1 MKDCKLHAV
10 FQISVNQHIAKGSAF
25 FNASEIP
32 ENCTVICRH
41 LIIKNM
47 QNAMHFPLGHLCEER
62 DARPSSSRK
71 DQALPPHPG
80 GPLPLEPRAAS
91 LFSLLDG
98 TAMCSTSAIEQVPT
112 KAAFCRHLL
121 GCGHLPEYEGPNFS
135 APTLSC
141 VPSSRFAGLP
151 QKPDGQTP
159 IRISSAPGSS

>member
-1 MKDCKLHAV
+1 MKACKLHAI
-10 FQISVNQHIAKGSAF
+10 FQISVNQHIAKGPAF
-25 FNASEIP
+25 LIASEVP
-32 ENCTVICRH
+32 ENCTALCTSF
-41 LIIKNM
+41 IIKHL
-47 QNAMHFPLGHLCEER
+47 QNTLHFSPGHFYEER

-71 DQALPPHPG
+71 DQALPPLCG